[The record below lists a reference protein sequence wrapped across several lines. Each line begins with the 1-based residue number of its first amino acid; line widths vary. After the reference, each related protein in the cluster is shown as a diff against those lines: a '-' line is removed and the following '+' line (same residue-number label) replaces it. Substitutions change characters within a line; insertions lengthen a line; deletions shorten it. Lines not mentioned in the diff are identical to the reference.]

1 MNIIKSLGAK
11 KVIAIGIV
19 LIFLIGAIFYFAG
32 NSDKNSTTNTSSTS
46 TETTTNSNSSAI
58 KNTVKPNTNIQTV
71 KSSVAYINIYK
82 DSFSPKNL
90 TIKAGTTVTWVNKDS
105 NFQAV
110 VADMMGPTS
119 PDLITNGTYSY
130 KFITPGIYGYHSK
143 NNATTTGTII
153 VEKNL

>member
-19 LIFLIGAIFYFAG
+19 LIFLIGAIFYFAD
-32 NSDKNSTTNTSSTS
+32 NSDKNNVTNTFNKSTTTTTSSDS
-46 TETTTNSNSSAI
+46 ATT

-119 PDLITNGTYSY
+119 PDLVTNGTYSY
-130 KFITPGIYGYHSK
+130 KFTTPGIYGYHSK

-153 VEKNL
+153 VEKSL

>member
-1 MNIIKSLGAK
+1 MGVK
-11 KVIAIGIV
+11 KVIALAIV
-19 LIFLIGAIFYFAG
+19 LVFLIGAIIYFAG
-32 NSDKNSTTNTSSTS
+32 NTGKNSGTNALSTS
-46 TETTTNSNSSAI
+46 TATTTTTSTTVP

-71 KSSVAYINIYK
+71 KSFVAYVNIYK

-110 VADMMGPTS
+110 VADMIGPTS

-130 KFITPGIYGYHSK
+130 KFTTPGIYGYHNK
-143 NNATTTGTII
+143 NSATTTGTII